1 MSRVHDALRRAEQLL
16 EGSGDTSAEGALVV
30 KDDGGIASVE
40 SPVNVPAQ
48 PSRGLMRPENGGLQ
62 IDARAFLAR
71 CKTIPFRPAPEA
83 HLINPD
89 EPHDGASEEFRSL
102 RTRLNHMQAQQ
113 DLRVIVCTSAS
124 PAEGKTFTACNLAL
138 AQAQLEHPILL
149 ADLDLRRPVVH
160 QQFQCERSPG
170 FSDFLLGEKSLEEC
184 IRHVEGTNLY
194 LLPAGSAVRNPL
206 ELLNM
211 RPVRYTL
218 DSFRKVF
225 NWVILDTPPLLFSA
239 DANLLATITD
249 GIILVVRIGSTT
261 YDSAVRAIQTLFENN
276 VLCSVANGARA
287 GELYS
292 KYTYYYTKTEG
303 ATDFDDDDDDD
314 EDIEP
319 AEGEGGPSEA
329 IEAGAEVTEVA
340 TTAAAAEAHAA
351 SETVPSQAASSQP
364 APEPVADSGPTFA
377 EATTLKAPT
386 GPAFAE
392 PKPKAKG
399 GCFGFLKSEPKPKKE
414 KPPKVNPAKVK
425 PAKAKKPIE
434 VDEDD
439 EDDGDQWPGV

>member
-16 EGSGDTSAEGALVV
+16 DGSVDPSADGALIV
-30 KDDGGIASVE
+30 KDEAGVAHVE
-40 SPVNVPAQ
+40 SPVDVPAQ
-48 PSRGLMRPENGGLQ
+48 PSRGLMRPETGGLQ

-113 DLRVIVCTSAS
+113 DLRVIVCTSPS

-261 YDSAVRAIQTLFENN
+261 YDSVVRAIQTLCENN
-276 VLCSVANGARA
+276 VLGIVANGARA

-303 ATDFDDDDDDD
+303 AADFDDDDDDD
-314 EDIEP
+314 EDIETGERES
-319 AEGEGGPSEA
+319 EGESAEA
-329 IEAGAEVTEVA
+329 IEAASAVSENPPVESVAEAPAAVETPAAPE
-340 TTAAAAEAHAA
+340 AAAA
-351 SETVPSQAASSQP
+351 PI
-364 APEPVADSGPTFA
+364 ADSGPTFA
-377 EATTLKAPT
+377 ETTIEAP
-386 GPAFAE
+386 PAPPPFAAE
-392 PKPKAKG
+392 AKPKAKSG
-399 GCFGFLKSEPKPKKE
+399 LFGFLKSEPKPKKE
-414 KPPKVNPAKVK
+414 KSAKAK
-425 PAKAKKPIE
+425 PAKAKKPVE

-439 EDDGDQWPGV
+439 DGNEWPGI

>member
-1 MSRVHDALRRAEQLL
+1 MSRVHDALRRAEQMLDGTL
-16 EGSGDTSAEGALVV
+16 DPASTENDGHALIV
-30 KDDGGIASVE
+30 KDEAGVAEAGSEVE
-40 SPVNVPAQ
+40 VPDQTAGA
-48 PSRGLMRPENGGLQ
+48 SRGLMRPETGGLQ

-138 AQAQLEHPILL
+138 AQAQLESPVLL

-160 QQFQCERSPG
+160 QQFQWERTPG

-194 LLPAGSAVRNPL
+194 VLPAGSAVRNPL

-225 NWVILDTPPLLFSA
+225 NWVILDTPL
-239 DANLLATITD
+239 
-249 GIILVVRIGSTT
+249 
-261 YDSAVRAIQTLFENN
+261 
-276 VLCSVANGARA
+276 SVASRGR
-287 GELYS
+287 
-292 KYTYYYTKTEG
+292 
-303 ATDFDDDDDDD
+303 
-314 EDIEP
+314 EP
-319 AEGEGGPSEA
+319 A
-329 IEAGAEVTEVA
+329 
-340 TTAAAAEAHAA
+340 
-351 SETVPSQAASSQP
+351 
-364 APEPVADSGPTFA
+364 
-377 EATTLKAPT
+377 
-386 GPAFAE
+386 
-392 PKPKAKG
+392 
-399 GCFGFLKSEPKPKKE
+399 
-414 KPPKVNPAKVK
+414 
-425 PAKAKKPIE
+425 
-434 VDEDD
+434 
-439 EDDGDQWPGV
+439 

>member
-16 EGSGDTSAEGALVV
+16 DGTLDPPLTENDGRSLVV
-30 KDDGGIASVE
+30 KDEMGVAEADAPVE
-40 SPVNVPAQ
+40 VPNPAAA
-48 PSRGLMRPENGGLQ
+48 PKGLMRPETGGMQ
-62 IDARAFLAR
+62 IDARSFLAR
-71 CKTIPFRPAPEA
+71 CKSIPFRPAPEA

-138 AQAQLEHPILL
+138 AQAQLELPVLL

-194 LLPAGSAVRNPL
+194 ILPAGSAVRNPL

-261 YDSAVRAIQTLFENN
+261 YDSVVRAIQTLCENN
-276 VLCSVANGARA
+276 VLGIVANGARA

-292 KYTYYYTKTEG
+292 KYTYYYTKSESAG
-303 ATDFDDDDDDD
+303 RDRDDDADEE
-314 EDIEP
+314 EDIGSSV
-319 AEGEGGPSEA
+319 ARTDAGG
-329 IEAGAEVTEVA
+329 
-340 TTAAAAEAHAA
+340 
-351 SETVPSQAASSQP
+351 
-364 APEPVADSGPTFA
+364 EPVAVGEGHASDAGAFA
-377 EATTLKAPT
+377 PSFGA
-386 GPAFAE
+386 AE
-392 PKPKAKG
+392 PKG
-399 GCFGFLKSEPKPKKE
+399 GFFSRFRSGGAGKPKKE
-414 KPPKVNPAKVK
+414 KAPV
-425 PAKAKKPIE
+425 E
-434 VDEDD
+434 EDEAGDDD
-439 EDDGDQWPGV
+439 E

>member
-16 EGSGDTSAEGALVV
+16 EGSGDPSADGALVV
-30 KDDGGIASVE
+30 KDDAGLASVE
-40 SPVNVPAQ
+40 SPVDVPAQ
-48 PSRGLMRPENGGLQ
+48 PPRGLMRPENGGLQ

-261 YDSAVRAIQTLFENN
+261 YDSVVRAIQTLCENN
-276 VLCSVANGARA
+276 VLGIVANGARA

-303 ATDFDDDDDDD
+303 AADFDDDDD
-314 EDIEP
+314 EDVEP
-319 AEGEGGPSEA
+319 EGEAESAEA
-329 IEAGAEVTEVA
+329 IEAGAEVSEVA
-340 TTAAAAEAHAA
+340 TAPAAANAEAPAA
-351 SETVPSQAASSQP
+351 NETVPTQEASSQ
-364 APEPVADSGPTFA
+364 PVADSGPTFA
-377 EATTLKAPT
+377 EATTFVEPPA
-386 GPAFAE
+386 PAFAE
-392 PKPKAKG
+392 PKPKSKG
-399 GCFGFLKSEPKPKKE
+399 LFGFLKSEPKPKKE
-414 KPPKVNPAKVK
+414 KPPKPAKVK

-434 VDEDD
+434 VDDD
-439 EDDGDQWPGV
+439 DDDDGDQWPGV